1 VFRVVNGK
9 VSRVQPSWYH
19 NISMHWLVCFRSR
32 IKKTK
37 RTTTSQLKSLNTSTT
52 FNSNHWT
59 QLPLNSN
66 HGTQQLPLN
75 SNHWTQQLPLNS
87 NYGTQQLP
95 PNSNHGTQQIRGNM
109 PIDNIYLAWDSHIN
123 LDIGMW
129 YCRLILDHIWSQLL
143 YIIGLYVILSIVYD
157 DIDFQL
163 LQL

>member
-1 VFRVVNGK
+1 
-9 VSRVQPSWYH
+9 
-19 NISMHWLVCFRSR
+19 
-32 IKKTK
+32 
-37 RTTTSQLKSLNTSTT
+37 
-52 FNSNHWT
+52 
-59 QLPLNSN
+59 
-66 HGTQQLPLN
+66 
-75 SNHWTQQLPLNS
+75 
-87 NYGTQQLP
+87 
-95 PNSNHGTQQIRGNM
+95 M

>member
-1 VFRVVNGK
+1 MFRVVNGK
-9 VSRVQPSWYH
+9 VSRVRPSWYH

-66 HGTQQLPLN
+66 HGTQLPRN

>member
-1 VFRVVNGK
+1 MFRVVNGK

-66 HGTQQLPLN
+66 HGTQQLPFN

>member
-1 VFRVVNGK
+1 MFRVVNGK

-66 HGTQQLPLN
+66 HGTQLPRN